1 MFYSE
6 EYLVTIIK
14 DLKLT
19 QDLMHFAWMESGAQL
34 TALVFIKL
42 RAGVL
47 GAEQRGGKTRED
59 PSGKRGRV
67 ETTELWI
74 PCHPR
79 WIPNK
84 FTGNLMGW

>member
-42 RAGVL
+42 RAGAL
-47 GAEQRGGKTRED
+47 GAEQRGGKT
-59 PSGKRGRV
+59 
-67 ETTELWI
+67 
-74 PCHPR
+74 
-79 WIPNK
+79 
-84 FTGNLMGW
+84 